1 MRNLYVCNA
10 GQLPYCY
17 VSYPTMNIE
26 NNTVGPITTN
36 KSLSKDDAKFY
47 LDKLE
52 EYYNLCEYADPN
64 CARAKA
70 LRDILVKAGVM

>member
-1 MRNLYVCNA
+1 MPYVCNA

-17 VSYPTMNIE
+17 TLYLQENIK
-26 NNTVGPITTN
+26 NNPVGPITT
-36 KSLSKDDAKFY
+36 KSLPKDDAKFY

-52 EYYNLCEYADPN
+52 EYYYLCEYTDPN

-70 LRDILVKAGVM
+70 LRDILKKAGIL